1 MDGRSR
7 CGPRNVTRGAPASR
21 TRGVS
26 GRDACHSLVVLCCS
40 DFLVFAAGGVPPSV
54 GFLVP
59 PSLSAVLGLAAI
71 AFCGLRL
78 GLAIALCGLGLG
90 LAIALCGL
98 GLPLS
103 LKSVAYQP
111 EPLSRNPD
119 AETSRR
125 RPVWRTPDSRSGPG
139 LRAAGW
145 PPSGG
150 RNSGTHTRNGHREAL
165 RSRMRSP

>member
-1 MDGRSR
+1 M
-7 CGPRNVTRGAPASR
+7 
-21 TRGVS
+21 S
-26 GRDACHSLVVLCCS
+26 GRDARHSLVVLCLS
-40 DFLVFAAGGVPPSV
+40 GFLVFAAGRVPPSV

-59 PSLSAVLGLAAI
+59 PSLSAVLGLVPPSLSAV
-71 AFCGLRL
+71 L
-78 GLAIALCGLGLG
+78 GLVPPSLSAVLGLVSPSLSAVLG
-90 LAIALCGL
+90 LVSPSPSAVL

-125 RPVWRTPDSRSGPG
+125 RSVFAHAGQSVRAGVAELLDGLHPV
-139 LRAAGW
+139 AA
-145 PPSGG
+145 
-150 RNSGTHTRNGHREAL
+150 TQALIFVDGHREAL